1 MKTIRTTLQWIGA
14 GALLAASALSTTT
27 WAAGTGYLFV
37 SSEKDHAV
45 SVLDGESYALVKQ
58 IRTAARP
65 RHLRFTPDR
74 SRIYVACG
82 DGDAID
88 VIDVARLELV
98 DRIGPIGDP
107 EAFEFSPDGETLYI
121 SLEDDA
127 QLGILNLRAYFAGRE
142 EKPELTVAE
151 VTEGGDDDDDEEDE
165 EGGEEDEDEEG
176 EDDDNGAEI
185 EGMSTVEVGEEPEG
199 ILVSPDGKTV
209 FVTSEVANVVHV
221 VDTASASIR
230 ANIVAGNRPRR
241 FALIPGGDSLWVTN
255 ELSGSVSVVDL
266 GAMQV
271 ADTIEFKPK
280 GFRPEDVT
288 PVGITHDQG
297 RKDRVRRARP
307 GQPRGGGGCRVAC
320 RGGLHPGREPGL
332 EHHAHPGR
340 IPPDRGERPER
351 RHIGDRHRDP
361 PGRQVDSGRTG
372 ALCGPHRRLRP
383 GCAVSGPSSGP
394 GHAPPGPSPRAGWA
408 ALSSS
413 ASPWSSPPPRLRRA
427 RQRRSW

>member
-1 MKTIRTTLQWIGA
+1 MKTIRTMLQWIGA
-14 GALLAASALSTTT
+14 GTLLAASAVSTT

-45 SVLDGESYALVKQ
+45 SVLDGDSYALVKQ

-65 RHLRFTPDR
+65 RHLQFTPDR

-151 VTEGGDDDDDEEDE
+151 VTEGGGDDDDAEEDE

-176 EDDDNGAEI
+176 ENNDNGVEI

-209 FVTSEVANVVHV
+209 FVTSEVANMVHV

-241 FALIPGGDSLWVTN
+241 FALTPGGDSLWVTN

-266 GAMQV
+266 DTMQV
-271 ADTIEFKPK
+271 SDTVEFKPK

-288 PVGITHDQG
+288 PVGITMTGDGQTAFVALG
-297 RKDRVRRARP
+297 RANHVAVVDVASRDVEDYILVGSRAWNTTLTRDESRLVVANGLSDDISVIDTATRRVVKSVP
-307 GQPRGGGGCRVAC
+307 VGRV
-320 RGGLHPGREPGL
+320 PY
-332 EHHAHPGR
+332 
-340 IPPDRGERPER
+340 
-351 RHIGDRHRDP
+351 
-361 PGRQVDSGRTG
+361 
-372 ALCGPHRRLRP
+372 
-383 GCAVSGPSSGP
+383 AV
-394 GHAPPGPSPRAGWA
+394 
-408 ALSSS
+408 LIDD
-413 ASPWSSPPPRLRRA
+413 
-427 RQRRSW
+427 

>member
-1 MKTIRTTLQWIGA
+1 MKTVRTMSQWIGA
-14 GALLAASALSTTT
+14 GTLLAASAVSTT

-45 SVLDGESYALVKQ
+45 SVLDGDSYALVKQ

-127 QLGILNLRAYFAGRE
+127 QLGILNLRTYFAGRE

-151 VTEGGDDDDDEEDE
+151 VTEGGGDDDDDDDEE

-176 EDDDNGAEI
+176 EDDDNGVEI

-209 FVTSEVANVVHV
+209 FVTSEVANMVHV

-241 FALIPGGDSLWVTN
+241 FALTSGGDSLWVTN

-266 GAMQV
+266 DTMQV
-271 ADTIEFKPK
+271 SDTVEFKPK

-288 PVGITHDQG
+288 PVGITMTGDGQTAFVALG
-297 RKDRVRRARP
+297 RANHVAVVDVASRDVEDYILVGSRAWNTTLTRDESRLVVANGLSDDISVIDTATRRVVKSVP
-307 GQPRGGGGCRVAC
+307 VGRV
-320 RGGLHPGREPGL
+320 PY
-332 EHHAHPGR
+332 
-340 IPPDRGERPER
+340 
-351 RHIGDRHRDP
+351 
-361 PGRQVDSGRTG
+361 
-372 ALCGPHRRLRP
+372 
-383 GCAVSGPSSGP
+383 AV
-394 GHAPPGPSPRAGWA
+394 
-408 ALSSS
+408 LIDD
-413 ASPWSSPPPRLRRA
+413 
-427 RQRRSW
+427 

>member
-14 GALLAASALSTTT
+14 GALLAVASTATT

-65 RHLRFTPDR
+65 RHLQFTPDR

-151 VTEGGDDDDDEEDE
+151 ITEGDDDDDDDDEEDE
-165 EGGEEDEDEEG
+165 ENGEEDEEEEG
-176 EDDDNGAEI
+176 EDDDNGVGI

-209 FVTSEVANVVHV
+209 FVTSEVANMVHV

-230 ANIVAGNRPRR
+230 ANVVAGNRPRR

-266 GAMQV
+266 DTMQV
-271 ADTIEFKPK
+271 TDTVEFKPK

-288 PVGITHDQG
+288 PVGITMTRDGETAFVALG
-297 RKDRVRRARP
+297 RANHVAVVDVASRDVEDYILVGSRAWNTTLTRDESRLIVANGLSDDISVIDTETRRVVKSVP
-307 GQPRGGGGCRVAC
+307 VGRV
-320 RGGLHPGREPGL
+320 PY
-332 EHHAHPGR
+332 
-340 IPPDRGERPER
+340 
-351 RHIGDRHRDP
+351 
-361 PGRQVDSGRTG
+361 
-372 ALCGPHRRLRP
+372 
-383 GCAVSGPSSGP
+383 AV
-394 GHAPPGPSPRAGWA
+394 
-408 ALSSS
+408 LIDD
-413 ASPWSSPPPRLRRA
+413 
-427 RQRRSW
+427 

>member
-1 MKTIRTTLQWIGA
+1 MHTIRTVLRVIGA
-14 GALLAASALSTTT
+14 GALLAVTSTAPT

-65 RHLRFTPDR
+65 RHLQFTPDR

-151 VTEGGDDDDDEEDE
+151 ITEGDDDDDDDDEEDE
-165 EGGEEDEDEEG
+165 ENGEEDEEEEG
-176 EDDDNGAEI
+176 EDDDNGVGI

-209 FVTSEVANVVHV
+209 FVTSEVANMVHV

-230 ANIVAGNRPRR
+230 ANVVAGNRPRR
-241 FALIPGGDSLWVTN
+241 FALTPGGDSLWVTN

-266 GAMQV
+266 DTMQV
-271 ADTIEFKPK
+271 TDTVEFKPK

-288 PVGITHDQG
+288 PVGITMTRDGETAFVALG
-297 RKDRVRRARP
+297 RANHVAVVDVASRDVEDYILVGSRAWNTTLTRDESRLIVANGLSDDISVIDTETRRVVKSVP
-307 GQPRGGGGCRVAC
+307 VGRV
-320 RGGLHPGREPGL
+320 PY
-332 EHHAHPGR
+332 
-340 IPPDRGERPER
+340 
-351 RHIGDRHRDP
+351 
-361 PGRQVDSGRTG
+361 
-372 ALCGPHRRLRP
+372 
-383 GCAVSGPSSGP
+383 AV
-394 GHAPPGPSPRAGWA
+394 
-408 ALSSS
+408 LIDD
-413 ASPWSSPPPRLRRA
+413 
-427 RQRRSW
+427 

>member
-1 MKTIRTTLQWIGA
+1 MKTIRTMLQWIGA
-14 GALLAASALSTTT
+14 GTLLAASAVSTT

-45 SVLDGESYALVKQ
+45 SVLDGDSYALVKQ

-65 RHLRFTPDR
+65 RHLQFTPDR

-127 QLGILNLRAYFAGRE
+127 QLGILNLRTYFAGRE

-151 VTEGGDDDDDEEDE
+151 VTEGGGDDDDDEEDG

-176 EDDDNGAEI
+176 EDDDNGVEI

-209 FVTSEVANVVHV
+209 FVTSEVANMVHV

-241 FALIPGGDSLWVTN
+241 FALTPGGDSLWVTN

-266 GAMQV
+266 GTMQV
-271 ADTIEFKPK
+271 TDTVEFKPK

-288 PVGITHDQG
+288 PVGITMTGDGQTAFVALG
-297 RKDRVRRARP
+297 RANHVAVVDVASRDVEDYILVGSRAWNTTLTRDESRLVVANGLSDDISVIDTATRRVVKSVP
-307 GQPRGGGGCRVAC
+307 VGRV
-320 RGGLHPGREPGL
+320 PY
-332 EHHAHPGR
+332 
-340 IPPDRGERPER
+340 
-351 RHIGDRHRDP
+351 
-361 PGRQVDSGRTG
+361 
-372 ALCGPHRRLRP
+372 
-383 GCAVSGPSSGP
+383 AV
-394 GHAPPGPSPRAGWA
+394 
-408 ALSSS
+408 LIDD
-413 ASPWSSPPPRLRRA
+413 
-427 RQRRSW
+427 

>member
-14 GALLAASALSTTT
+14 GALLAVTSTTPA

-65 RHLRFTPDR
+65 RHLQFTPDR

-88 VIDVARLELV
+88 VIDVAKLELV

-151 VTEGGDDDDDEEDE
+151 ITEGDDDDDDDEEDE
-165 EGGEEDEDEEG
+165 ENGEEDEEEEG
-176 EDDDNGAEI
+176 EDDDNGVEI

-209 FVTSEVANVVHV
+209 FVTSEVANMVHV

-230 ANIVAGNRPRR
+230 ANVVAGNRPRR

-266 GAMQV
+266 DTMQV
-271 ADTIEFKPK
+271 TDTVEFKPK

-288 PVGITHDQG
+288 PVGITMTRDGETAFVALG
-297 RKDRVRRARP
+297 RANHVAVVDVASRDVEDYILVGSRAWNTTLTRDESRLIVANGLSDDISVIDTETRRVVKSVP
-307 GQPRGGGGCRVAC
+307 VGRV
-320 RGGLHPGREPGL
+320 PY
-332 EHHAHPGR
+332 
-340 IPPDRGERPER
+340 
-351 RHIGDRHRDP
+351 
-361 PGRQVDSGRTG
+361 
-372 ALCGPHRRLRP
+372 
-383 GCAVSGPSSGP
+383 AV
-394 GHAPPGPSPRAGWA
+394 
-408 ALSSS
+408 LIDD
-413 ASPWSSPPPRLRRA
+413 
-427 RQRRSW
+427 

>member
-14 GALLAASALSTTT
+14 GALLAVASTATS

-65 RHLRFTPDR
+65 RHLQFTPDR

-88 VIDVARLELV
+88 VIDVASLELV

-127 QLGILNLRAYFAGRE
+127 QLGILDLRAYFAGRE

-151 VTEGGDDDDDEEDE
+151 ITEGDDDDDDEEDE
-165 EGGEEDEDEEG
+165 ENGDEDEEEEG
-176 EDDDNGAEI
+176 EDDDNGVEI

-209 FVTSEVANVVHV
+209 FVTSEVANMVHV

-266 GAMQV
+266 ATMQV
-271 ADTIEFKPK
+271 TDTVEFKPK

-288 PVGITHDQG
+288 PVGITMTRDGETAYVALG
-297 RKDRVRRARP
+297 RANHVAVVDVASRDVEDYILVGSRAWNTTLTRDESRLIVANGLSDDISVIDTATRRVVKSVP
-307 GQPRGGGGCRVAC
+307 VGRV
-320 RGGLHPGREPGL
+320 PY
-332 EHHAHPGR
+332 
-340 IPPDRGERPER
+340 
-351 RHIGDRHRDP
+351 
-361 PGRQVDSGRTG
+361 
-372 ALCGPHRRLRP
+372 
-383 GCAVSGPSSGP
+383 AV
-394 GHAPPGPSPRAGWA
+394 
-408 ALSSS
+408 LIDD
-413 ASPWSSPPPRLRRA
+413 
-427 RQRRSW
+427 

>member
-1 MKTIRTTLQWIGA
+1 MKTVRTMLQWIGA
-14 GALLAASALSTTT
+14 GTLLAASAVSTT

-127 QLGILNLRAYFAGRE
+127 QLGILNLRTYFAGRE

-151 VTEGGDDDDDEEDE
+151 VTEGGGDDDDDEEDG

-176 EDDDNGAEI
+176 EDDDNGVEI

-209 FVTSEVANVVHV
+209 FVTSEVANMVHV

-241 FALIPGGDSLWVTN
+241 FALTPGGDSLWVTN

-266 GAMQV
+266 GTMQV
-271 ADTIEFKPK
+271 TDTVEFKPK

-288 PVGITHDQG
+288 PVGITMTGDGQTAFVALG
-297 RKDRVRRARP
+297 RANHVAVVDVASRDVEDYILVGSRAWNTTLTRDESRLVVANGLSDDISVIDTATRRVVKSVP
-307 GQPRGGGGCRVAC
+307 VGRV
-320 RGGLHPGREPGL
+320 PY
-332 EHHAHPGR
+332 
-340 IPPDRGERPER
+340 
-351 RHIGDRHRDP
+351 
-361 PGRQVDSGRTG
+361 
-372 ALCGPHRRLRP
+372 
-383 GCAVSGPSSGP
+383 AV
-394 GHAPPGPSPRAGWA
+394 
-408 ALSSS
+408 LIDD
-413 ASPWSSPPPRLRRA
+413 
-427 RQRRSW
+427 

>member
-1 MKTIRTTLQWIGA
+1 MNTIRTMLQWIGA
-14 GALLAASALSTTT
+14 GTLLAASAVSTT

-45 SVLDGESYALVKQ
+45 SVLDGDSYALVKQ

-65 RHLRFTPDR
+65 RHLQFTPDR

-151 VTEGGDDDDDEEDE
+151 VTEGGGGDDDDEEDE

-176 EDDDNGAEI
+176 EDDDNGVEI

-209 FVTSEVANVVHV
+209 FVTSEVANMVHV

-241 FALIPGGDSLWVTN
+241 FALTPGGDSLWVTN

-266 GAMQV
+266 DTMQV
-271 ADTIEFKPK
+271 TDTVEFKPR

-288 PVGITHDQG
+288 PVGITMTGDGQTAFVALG
-297 RKDRVRRARP
+297 RANHVAVVDVASRDVEDYILVGSRAWNTTLTRDESRLVVANGLSDDISVIDTATRRVVKSIP
-307 GQPRGGGGCRVAC
+307 VGRV
-320 RGGLHPGREPGL
+320 PY
-332 EHHAHPGR
+332 
-340 IPPDRGERPER
+340 
-351 RHIGDRHRDP
+351 
-361 PGRQVDSGRTG
+361 
-372 ALCGPHRRLRP
+372 
-383 GCAVSGPSSGP
+383 AV
-394 GHAPPGPSPRAGWA
+394 
-408 ALSSS
+408 LIDD
-413 ASPWSSPPPRLRRA
+413 
-427 RQRRSW
+427 

>member
-1 MKTIRTTLQWIGA
+1 MKIVRTMLQWIGA
-14 GALLAASALSTTT
+14 GTLLAASAVSTT

-45 SVLDGESYALVKQ
+45 SVLDGDSYALVKQ

-65 RHLRFTPDR
+65 RHLQFTPDR

-127 QLGILNLRAYFAGRE
+127 MLGILNLRTYFAGRE

-151 VTEGGDDDDDEEDE
+151 VTEGGGDDDDDDEEDG

-176 EDDDNGAEI
+176 EDDDNGVEI

-209 FVTSEVANVVHV
+209 FVTSEVANMVHV

-241 FALIPGGDSLWVTN
+241 FALTPGGDSLWVTN

-266 GAMQV
+266 DTMQV
-271 ADTIEFKPK
+271 TDTVEFKPR

-288 PVGITHDQG
+288 PVGITMTGDGQTAFVALG
-297 RKDRVRRARP
+297 RANHVAVVDVASRDVEDYILVGSRAWNTTLTRDESRLVVANGLSDDISVIDTATRRVVKSVP
-307 GQPRGGGGCRVAC
+307 VGRV
-320 RGGLHPGREPGL
+320 PY
-332 EHHAHPGR
+332 
-340 IPPDRGERPER
+340 
-351 RHIGDRHRDP
+351 
-361 PGRQVDSGRTG
+361 
-372 ALCGPHRRLRP
+372 
-383 GCAVSGPSSGP
+383 AV
-394 GHAPPGPSPRAGWA
+394 
-408 ALSSS
+408 LIDD
-413 ASPWSSPPPRLRRA
+413 
-427 RQRRSW
+427 

>member
-14 GALLAASALSTTT
+14 GALLAVASTATT

-65 RHLRFTPDR
+65 RHLQFTPDR

-88 VIDVARLELV
+88 VIDVASLELV

-127 QLGILNLRAYFAGRE
+127 QLGILDLRAYFAGRE

-151 VTEGGDDDDDEEDE
+151 ITEGDDDDDDEEDE
-165 EGGEEDEDEEG
+165 ENGEEDEEEEG
-176 EDDDNGAEI
+176 EDDDNGVKI

-209 FVTSEVANVVHV
+209 FVTSEVANMVHV

-266 GAMQV
+266 ATMQV
-271 ADTIEFKPK
+271 TDTVEFKPK

-288 PVGITHDQG
+288 PVGITMTGDGKTAYVALG
-297 RKDRVRRARP
+297 RANHVAVVDVASRDVEDYVLVGSRAWNTTLTRDESRLIVANGLSDDLSVIDTATRRVVKSVP
-307 GQPRGGGGCRVAC
+307 VGRV
-320 RGGLHPGREPGL
+320 PY
-332 EHHAHPGR
+332 
-340 IPPDRGERPER
+340 
-351 RHIGDRHRDP
+351 
-361 PGRQVDSGRTG
+361 
-372 ALCGPHRRLRP
+372 
-383 GCAVSGPSSGP
+383 AV
-394 GHAPPGPSPRAGWA
+394 
-408 ALSSS
+408 LIDD
-413 ASPWSSPPPRLRRA
+413 
-427 RQRRSW
+427 

>member
-1 MKTIRTTLQWIGA
+1 MKTIRTMLQWIGA
-14 GALLAASALSTTT
+14 GTLLAASAVSTT

-127 QLGILNLRAYFAGRE
+127 MLGILNLRTYFAGRE

-151 VTEGGDDDDDEEDE
+151 VTEGGGDDDDDDEEDG

-176 EDDDNGAEI
+176 EDDDNGVEI

-209 FVTSEVANVVHV
+209 FVTSEVANMVHV

-241 FALIPGGDSLWVTN
+241 FALTSGGDSLWVTN

-266 GAMQV
+266 DTMQV
-271 ADTIEFKPK
+271 SDTVEFKPR

-288 PVGITHDQG
+288 PVGITMTGDGQTAFVALG
-297 RKDRVRRARP
+297 RANHVAVVDVASRDVEDYILVGSRAWNTTLTRDESRLVVANGLSDDISVIDTATRRVVKSVP
-307 GQPRGGGGCRVAC
+307 VGRV
-320 RGGLHPGREPGL
+320 PY
-332 EHHAHPGR
+332 
-340 IPPDRGERPER
+340 
-351 RHIGDRHRDP
+351 
-361 PGRQVDSGRTG
+361 
-372 ALCGPHRRLRP
+372 
-383 GCAVSGPSSGP
+383 AV
-394 GHAPPGPSPRAGWA
+394 
-408 ALSSS
+408 LIDD
-413 ASPWSSPPPRLRRA
+413 
-427 RQRRSW
+427 

>member
-14 GALLAASALSTTT
+14 GALLAAASAVSTTTT

-88 VIDVARLELV
+88 VIDVASLELV

-127 QLGILNLRAYFAGRE
+127 QLGILNLRAYFEGRE

-151 VTEGGDDDDDEEDE
+151 VTEGGDDDDDDGDEEDE

-209 FVTSEVANVVHV
+209 FVTSEVANIVHV

-266 GAMQV
+266 GDMQV

-288 PVGITHDQG
+288 PVGITMTRDGKTAFVALG
-297 RKDRVRRARP
+297 RANHVAVVDVASRAVEDYILVGSRAWNTTLTRDESRLIVANGLSDDISVIDTATRRVVKSVP
-307 GQPRGGGGCRVAC
+307 VGRV
-320 RGGLHPGREPGL
+320 PY
-332 EHHAHPGR
+332 
-340 IPPDRGERPER
+340 
-351 RHIGDRHRDP
+351 
-361 PGRQVDSGRTG
+361 
-372 ALCGPHRRLRP
+372 
-383 GCAVSGPSSGP
+383 AV
-394 GHAPPGPSPRAGWA
+394 
-408 ALSSS
+408 LIDD
-413 ASPWSSPPPRLRRA
+413 
-427 RQRRSW
+427 